1 MAQTSRMD
9 AAASCKHGRE
19 LGDVASAGARNAA
32 QHDVIHLRLMPCG
45 VVIPAGFLPLPSS
58 LLCTG
63 CSNVP
68 FAAVG
73 RAFGTKSPEMKLTV
87 TYNMAITQAAACST
101 GLRRKYTNDLIG
113 KIFLVSRPRQRS
125 GRHKGVQM
133 RQDASVQGKS
143 SIC

>member
-1 MAQTSRMD
+1 MAQTSRMA

-19 LGDVASAGARNAA
+19 PGDVATAGARNAA

-68 FAAVG
+68 SAAVG

-87 TYNMAITQAAACST
+87 TYSMAITQAAACST

-113 KIFLVSRPRQRS
+113 NIF
-125 GRHKGVQM
+125 
-133 RQDASVQGKS
+133 
-143 SIC
+143 